1 MVDVY
6 HLFKL
11 GTTAAR
17 ILKASKG
24 ARNAAVIFKNIVKP
38 MAVMGAMGV
47 LDGAM
52 DEASDVLINKVLEET
67 ENGCSRR

>member
-11 GTTAAR
+11 GITAAR
-17 ILKASKG
+17 VLKASNG
-24 ARNAAVIFKNIVKP
+24 AHNAVVMFKSIRKP
-38 MAVMGAMGV
+38 LAVMGAMGV

-52 DEASDVLINKVLEET
+52 DEAGDILVNKIIEET
-67 ENGCSRR
+67 GNGCSR

>member
-17 ILKASKG
+17 VLKASNG
-24 ARNAAVIFKNIVKP
+24 ARNAVVIFKSIRKP
-38 MAVMGAMGV
+38 LAVMGAMGV

-52 DEASDVLINKVLEET
+52 DEAGDILVNKIIEET
-67 ENGCSRR
+67 GNGCSR

>member
-11 GTTAAR
+11 GVTAAKV
-17 ILKASKG
+17 LKASNG
-24 ARNAAVIFKNIVKP
+24 IRNAAVIFKSVRKP
-38 MAVMGAMGV
+38 LAVMGAMGI

-52 DEASDVLINKVLEET
+52 DEAGDILVEKVIEET
-67 ENGCSRR
+67 QNGRSR